1 MNSLFPLPTSLAE
14 GRQILT
20 LGVPAARRKQLGQCF
35 TGLQT
40 GRLLAALAVRPGQ
53 KRIVDPMAGHGDLIE
68 SAAERA
74 GQLGLND
81 VELLGVEIEP
91 EAARLCKWRIEQC
104 IIEFRAAG
112 GRFVNGDA
120 FAFGTWESVPGFD
133 LVITNPPYVRY
144 QTLSNGGRDGTV
156 KLLNADATRLAL
168 EQLAMKL
175 APPEERSIWQRLI
188 RSYSGLSDLSVP
200 SWLLC
205 GLLTAPNGVL
215 ALVVPQTWLNRD
227 YARIARYFFLRFF
240 QPLAVVQES
249 GQRWFR
255 DAQVPVSLVIGRR
268 LLPDEV
274 AVPLLERSGL
284 GETTPFAEIDS
295 TAASFHSHV
304 GKAFVGP
311 DPEGAFAE
319 WLDSGIGTRHGVK
332 LKRVSWE
339 SQRDEVLAASRG
351 CDWLRRLEGDA
362 SIQVSATPPSSVL
375 PASVT
380 HQLPAEYL
388 RNLRPLASE
397 PIRIGQGLRTGCNP
411 FFYVEL
417 SGDISQGNFV
427 SVLTHELFG
436 RRRIA
441 IPASALK
448 PVLRRQTELS
458 SIQIVANALQGRL
471 LDLREFLLPENAPKN
486 GSARSS
492 KWKVMPEALAE
503 YVRLA
508 ARTYLVRGETRTL
521 IPQLSAV
528 KPNGLGPDERGKPS
542 LLLED
547 PAARMW
553 YMIPDFAP
561 RHFATLCVPRIIH
574 DEPRVV
580 LNSEPPV
587 LLDANFSTLWC
598 EGSEWSS
605 EAVFAVLNS
614 TWGELCMEALG
625 ATLGGGALKLE
636 AAHLRQLP
644 IPTFSGAQKEKIRCL
659 VREALDGGLAAGAYE
674 RYRAKIDQVI
684 LSALAERKLSTAEA
698 KASVQDL
705 SGIVLALRSKRR
717 RTPGVQPQETE

>member
-1 MNSLFPLPTSLAE
+1 MNSLFPLPASLAE
-14 GRQILT
+14 GRTLLT
-20 LGVPAARRKQLGQCF
+20 LDVPAARRKQLGQCF

-53 KRIVDPMAGHGDLIE
+53 KRVVDPMAGHGDLIE

-74 GQLGLND
+74 RQLGLKD
-81 VELLGVEIEP
+81 VEFSGVEIEP
-91 EAARLCKWRIEQC
+91 EAARLCSWRIAQC
-104 IIEFRAAG
+104 KNELDAAE
-112 GRFVNGDA
+112 GRLVHGDA
-120 FAFGTWESVPGFD
+120 FDFQTWESVPRHD

-144 QTLSNGGRDGTV
+144 QTLSNGGQDGTV
-156 KLLNADATRLAL
+156 KLLNAKATRLAL
-168 EQLAMKL
+168 ERLAIKF
-175 APPEERSIWQRLI
+175 APPQESQIWQRLI

-240 QPLAVVQES
+240 KPLAVVQES

-255 DAQVPVSLVIGRR
+255 DAQIPVSLVIGRR
-268 LLPDEV
+268 LLPDEA
-274 AVPLLERSGL
+274 AVPLLERSRL
-284 GETTPFAEIDS
+284 GDTTPFAEIDS
-295 TAASFHSHV
+295 TAASSDSHI
-304 GKAFVGP
+304 GKAFIGD

-319 WLDSGIGTRHGVK
+319 WLDSGIGTRNGVK

-351 CDWLRRLEGDA
+351 CDWMHRLEGHA
-362 SIQVSATPPSSVL
+362 SIQVGATPPSSIL

-380 HQLPAEYL
+380 HHLPAEYL

-417 SGDISQGNFV
+417 SSDTAQGNCV
-427 SVLTHELFG
+427 SVLTHDLFG
-436 RRRIA
+436 RRQIA
-441 IPASALK
+441 VPPCALK
-448 PVLRRQTELS
+448 PILRRQTELS
-458 SIQIVANALQGRL
+458 GIRIVPDALRGRL
-471 LDLREFLLPENAPKN
+471 LDLREFVLPENAPQN
-486 GSARSS
+486 DFAPSR

-503 YVRLA
+503 YVRFA

-521 IPQLSAV
+521 IPELSAV

-542 LLLED
+542 LLRED
-547 PAARMW
+547 VAFRMW

-561 RHFATLCVPRIIH
+561 RHFATLCIPRIIH
-574 DEPRVV
+574 DEPRAI
-580 LNSEPPV
+580 LNCEPPV
-587 LLDANFSTLWC
+587 LLDANFSTIWC
-598 EGSEWSS
+598 DRSEWSF
-605 EAVFAVLNS
+605 EAVFAVLSS

-625 ATLGGGALKLE
+625 STLGGGALKLE

-644 IPTFSGAQKEKIRCL
+644 LPTFSGTQKDKMRCF
-659 VREALDGGLAAGAYE
+659 VREAIDAGPMAGAYE
-674 RYRAKIDQVI
+674 RYRRKIDQVVV
-684 LSALAERKLSTAEA
+684 SALAERNLSPAEA
-698 KASVQDL
+698 KASVHNLAQ
-705 SGIVLALRSKRR
+705 IVLALRAKRR
-717 RTPGVQPQETE
+717 RKPGV